1 MGVLTLDGGIRPWRA
16 ADVDHPLG
24 GASAS
29 TSPRASASVA
39 RINLVSADKRCGY
52 GTGVAQVAY
61 FSRAEDVD
69 PR

>member
-1 MGVLTLDGGIRPWRA
+1 
-16 ADVDHPLG
+16 
-24 GASAS
+24 
-29 TSPRASASVA
+29 VA